1 MERIGGR
8 QVIAEALRSGHKVYK
23 LYYEDRRFLEGDLE
37 KLAEARGLKPEPIP
51 EELKN
56 SVENSQGLLAEIE
69 NFAYANLEDVLGR
82 IEGDGLILVLDH
94 LEDPHNLG
102 AIIRTALCGGV
113 DAVVIP
119 DDRSVRVNQTVLKV
133 SAGSAFH
140 LPVIKVKNI
149 AQTLEKLKDRGY
161 WIYGADMDGKA
172 RLFET
177 ELSGNLCLV
186 MGNEG
191 KGLGQGVRKH
201 CDVLL
206 GIPQVGP
213 LGSLNV
219 SVATGII
226 VYDVLRQRRSHGDK
240 LL

>member
-23 LYYEDRRFLEGDLE
+23 LYYEDNRFLEGDLE
-37 KLAEARGLKPEPIP
+37 KLAEARSLKPEPMP
-51 EELKN
+51 EELKD
-56 SVENSQGLLAEIE
+56 SIENSQGLLAEIE

-82 IEGDGLILVLDH
+82 IQGDGLILVLDH

-113 DAVVIP
+113 HAVVIP

-149 AQTLEKLKDRGY
+149 AQTLEKLKDKGY

-191 KGLGQGVRKH
+191 KGLGQGIRKH